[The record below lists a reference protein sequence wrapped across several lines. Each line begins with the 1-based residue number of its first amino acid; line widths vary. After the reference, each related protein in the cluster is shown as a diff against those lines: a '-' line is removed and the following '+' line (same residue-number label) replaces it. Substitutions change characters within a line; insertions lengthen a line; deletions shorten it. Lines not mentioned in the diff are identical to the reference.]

1 VINILLGGLKMD
13 HENGVVQ
20 HMIDNIK
27 LLRNN
32 KGDFEYFK
40 TLLKSEVINLC
51 NTRWLISICD
61 TYADHG
67 TNLEQSTACIIIG
80 IYNLIRIEYTVKLCT
95 SRRLLKN
102 PSILSKSHDC
112 YDGMH
117 CIQNVKWEDTLRN
130 YSKRLRKVLER
141 TPTLEYIFKKLDDR
155 NHAFNNLLTS
165 FRQMTNMEVFIL

>member
-1 VINILLGGLKMD
+1 MV
-13 HENGVVQ
+13 HENGIVQ

-40 TLLKSEVINLC
+40 TLLTSEVINLC
-51 NTRWLISICD
+51 NTRWLLSICD
-61 TYADHG
+61 TYADYG
-67 TNLEQSTACIIIG
+67 TDVEQSTACMIVG
-80 IYNLIRIEYTVKLCT
+80 IYNMIRIEYTIQLC
-95 SRRLLKN
+95 RNNGLQRPIALLC
-102 PSILSKSHDC
+102 KSHDC

-141 TPTLEYIFKKLDDR
+141 TPTLKYIFKKLDDR

-165 FRQMTNMEVFIL
+165 FRQMTDMEVFIL